1 MTRLIHSHYENLK
14 VARDAPPEVIRA
26 AYRALVRRYHPD
38 LNPSSEAAR
47 VMAILNRAM
56 DVLGHSQSRAE
67 HDLWI
72 AESEQAARRRL
83 RQDAQR
89 PTHAIALR
97 PARPLTV
104 QNRAAKPRQ
113 PVRSPHRQPGRKMAI
128 VQSESFAKVMVAML
142 AAIAVALG
150 GAFVA
155 SLE

>member
-56 DVLGHSQSRAE
+56 DVLGHPESRAE

-72 AESEQAARRRL
+72 AESEQAARLRL
-83 RQDAQR
+83 QQSAQS

-97 PARPLTV
+97 PARPVTV
-104 QNRAAKPRQ
+104 QNHRARPRQ
-113 PVRSPHRQPGRKMAI
+113 PVPPPRRQPVRQISI
-128 VQSESFAKVMVAML
+128 VPSERFAKVMVAML
-142 AAIAVALG
+142 AAIAVAIG
-150 GAFVA
+150 GVFIVG
-155 SLE
+155 LE